1 MKEIP
6 LGYGF
11 TTKVDDEDYE
21 WLNRYEW
28 YAFYD
33 EKTGQTFAAHN
44 TPDGRRVFMQDVIMG
59 LVSLEEEPMN

>member
-6 LGYGF
+6 LGYGL
-11 TTKVDDEDYE
+11 TTKVDDEDYD
-21 WLNRYEW
+21 WLSRYEW

-33 EKTGQTFAAHN
+33 EEKGQTFAAHN

-59 LVSLEEEPMN
+59 LDTLEDE